1 MPLFYRARLAT
12 QEIMMNKLQ
21 AMEVFVHVVD
31 TGSFTRAADQ
41 LQLPKAT
48 VSTLVQ
54 TLESNLAVKLLN
66 RTTRRINVTADGAAY
81 YERCIRILSDVR
93 DAEESLSRDRASP
106 RGRLRVDASTAMSRE
121 LIVPALPGFFER
133 YPDIELELGC
143 SDRQID
149 LIEEGVD
156 CAIRGGNLDDSTL
169 IARRVGLISFV
180 TCATPAY
187 LARYGR
193 PAHPSE
199 LERHRC
205 VNFFSSK
212 TGRNYPWDF
221 TRGEERIEL
230 TPPSFIAVNDANAY
244 VAAGLAGLGI
254 VQIGESSIAAY
265 VESGQFEIILPEWQT
280 DALPIHVV
288 YPQNRHLSAK
298 VRVFVEWIAE
308 LLADTPG
315 FRLQVK

>member
-1 MPLFYRARLAT
+1 
-12 QEIMMNKLQ
+12 MNKLQ
-21 AMEVFVHVVD
+21 AMEVFMHVVD

-41 LQLPKAT
+41 MQLPKAT
-48 VSTLVQ
+48 VSTLIQ
-54 TLESNLAVKLLN
+54 TLEAALAVKLLN
-66 RTTRRINVTADGAAY
+66 RTTRRISVTADGAAY
-81 YERCIRILSDVR
+81 YERCVRILSDVR
-93 DAEESLSRDRASP
+93 DAEESLSRNRSSP
-106 RGRLRVDASTAMSRE
+106 QGRLRVDAGTSISRE

-149 LIEEGVD
+149 LIEENVD
-156 CAIRGGNLDDSTL
+156 CAIRGGNLSDSSL
-169 IARRVGLISFV
+169 IARRVGIIGFV

-193 PAHPSE
+193 PTHPND

-212 TGRNYPWDF
+212 TGRIYPWDF
-221 TRGEERIEL
+221 SRGDERIEL

-244 VAAGLAGLGI
+244 AAAGLAGLGI
-254 VQIGESSIAAY
+254 LQISEASIAAY
-265 VESGQFEIILPEWQT
+265 LDAGQFEVILADWQS

-298 VRVFVEWIAE
+298 VRVFVEWVAE
-308 LLADTPG
+308 LFADTPG
-315 FRLQVK
+315 LKLTGGSGNRI

>member
-1 MPLFYRARLAT
+1 
-12 QEIMMNKLQ
+12 MMNKLQ

-41 LQLPKAT
+41 MQLPKAT

-106 RGRLRVDASTAMSRE
+106 RGRLRVDAGTSMSRE
-121 LIVPALPGFFER
+121 MIVPALPGFFER
-133 YPDIELELGC
+133 YPDIELELGV

-187 LARYGR
+187 LARFGR
-193 PAHPSE
+193 PTHPNE

-221 TRGEERIEL
+221 TRGEERVEL

-254 VQIGESSIAAY
+254 VQIGESSIKPY
-265 VESGQFEIILPEWQT
+265 LDSGQFEIILPEWQT

-298 VRVFVEWIAE
+298 VRVFVEWVAE
-308 LLADTPG
+308 LMAASPG
-315 FRLQVK
+315 LQLPGR